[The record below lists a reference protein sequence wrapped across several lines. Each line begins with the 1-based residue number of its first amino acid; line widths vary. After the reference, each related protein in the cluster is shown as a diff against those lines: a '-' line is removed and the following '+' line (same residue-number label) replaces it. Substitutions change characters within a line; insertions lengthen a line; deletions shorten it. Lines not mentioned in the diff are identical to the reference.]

1 MENKSRISKE
11 RIPWLMAGARMMLG
25 PVMILGERARW
36 NGVALAMLIVAALL
50 SDIFDGVLARRWKCD
65 TAGVRLFDSM
75 ADIVFYAGCAIAV
88 WMRHPSVV
96 RGLAVSIG
104 VVVGLEAFCLAVAFI
119 KFGKLPSYHSYLAK
133 TWGLVLASALVAAF
147 VTKHPVGWIVA
158 ALVLGAL
165 SNLEGLAMS
174 FIMPVWRQDVKTLAV
189 AWRLRGIAQHGG
201 SKFIPKIMGAAVL
214 MFAVA
219 ALPLSA
225 QKPGEAIYETGT
237 SPIAA
242 NTAAPMTATAE
253 GLRFEAPTPL
263 AIPYEKIAKVEFRK
277 DVREHLGF
285 FPAMF
290 AGMFFARVH
299 IYRITLS
306 YYDGAQ
312 KEDAAVFQVTRD
324 DSITLS
330 ELLRARAPACKSVN
344 DCKLPW
350 DE

>member
-11 RIPWLMAGARMMLG
+11 RIPWLMAGTRMMLG

-36 NGVALAMLIVAALL
+36 NGVALAMLIVAVLL

-147 VTKHPVGWIVA
+147 VTKHPVGWIIA
-158 ALVLGAL
+158 ALVLDAL

>member
-1 MENKSRISKE
+1 MQTESRIAKE
-11 RIPWLMAGARMMLG
+11 RIPWLMAAGRAALG
-25 PVMILGERARW
+25 PVMIIGEHARW
-36 NGVALAMLIVAALL
+36 NGVTLAALIIAALL
-50 SDIFDGVLARRWKCD
+50 SDIFDGVLARRWNCD
-65 TAGVRLFDSM
+65 SAGVRLFDSM
-75 ADIVFYAGCAIAV
+75 ADIVFYVGCAIAL

-96 RGLAVSIG
+96 RELAVPIAE
-104 VVVGLEAFCLAVAFI
+104 VVGLEALCLAVAFI
-119 KFGKLPSYHSYLAK
+119 KFGRLPSYHSYLAK

-147 VTKHPVGWIVA
+147 VTKHPTDWIVA

-174 FIMPVWRQDVKTLAV
+174 LVMPVWRQDVKTLAV
-189 AWRLRGIAQHGG
+189 AWRLRGIARRRG
-201 SKFIPKIMGAAVL
+201 SRFIPRITGAAIL
-214 MFAVA
+214 MFAIA
-219 ALPLSA
+219 ALPLHA
-225 QKPGEAIYETGT
+225 QKSGEAIYETGT
-237 SPIAA
+237 SPITA
-242 NTAAPMTATAE
+242 NTAAPLNATAE
-253 GLRFEAPTPL
+253 ALRFEAPTPL
-263 AIPYEKIAKVEFRK
+263 VIPYEKIARVEFRK

-299 IYRITLS
+299 IYRVTLS

-312 KEDAAVFQVTRD
+312 KQHAAIFQVTRD

-330 ELLRARAPACKSVN
+330 ELLRARVPACKSVS